1 MTIHL
6 GEREMFAVMDAEAG
20 QLVRSGF
27 FGQQV
32 WSDRE
37 YPDELAAEHDNYE
50 VVVVKAATSLEGV
63 A

>member
-6 GEREMFAVMDAEAG
+6 GEREMFAVMDTESG

-32 WSDRE
+32 WSGRE
-37 YPDELAAEHDNYE
+37 YPDELAAEHDDYE
-50 VVVVKAATSLEGV
+50 VVVVKAAATLEE
-63 A
+63 AA